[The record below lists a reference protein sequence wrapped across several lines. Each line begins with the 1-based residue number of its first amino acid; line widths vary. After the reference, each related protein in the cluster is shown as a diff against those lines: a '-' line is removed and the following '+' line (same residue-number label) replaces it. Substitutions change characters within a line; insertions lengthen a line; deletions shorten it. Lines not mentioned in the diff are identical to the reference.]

1 MTTDSLAV
9 APWAGP
15 RRCPSAQR
23 DAAAREGF
31 LLIEILIA
39 LVIITVGV
47 FAMLSVHRAQLQ
59 AGRSLARHEIA
70 LEAASSL
77 IERFRASGLP
87 AGHAAGKAVALHLPS
102 QAWLPECECRLWTSD
117 YRPDT
122 PGLKHVRVAVS
133 WRGRATQRRKVELE
147 TLIFH
152 GGRDEK

>member
-1 MTTDSLAV
+1 MPLAV
-9 APWAGP
+9 TP
-15 RRCPSAQR
+15 RTRPLRCLAAQR
-23 DAAAREGF
+23 GADQEGF

-39 LVIITVGV
+39 LVIIVVGV
-47 FAMLSVHRAQLQ
+47 FAMLSVHRAQLE

-77 IERFRASGLP
+77 IERFRAHGLP
-87 AGHAAGKAVALHLPS
+87 AGNAAGKAVALHLPS
-102 QAWLPECECRLWTSD
+102 QVCLPECECRLWTSD

-133 WRGRATQRRKVELE
+133 WRGRSTQRRRVELE
-147 TLIFH
+147 TLMFH